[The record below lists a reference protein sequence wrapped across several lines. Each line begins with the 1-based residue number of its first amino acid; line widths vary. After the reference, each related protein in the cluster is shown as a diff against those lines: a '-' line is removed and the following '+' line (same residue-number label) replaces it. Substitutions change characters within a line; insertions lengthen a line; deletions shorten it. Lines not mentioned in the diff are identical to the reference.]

1 MPQPRR
7 RRGFLDV
14 SSVSTAIVASL
25 VRRDRCSL
33 VSRSFTPNACSTSAF
48 TRNVP
53 TPPRTRLE
61 RRHVLAEEPELHA
74 VPVHERDVALHLPDA
89 AEVLDLVDH
98 DDDAIAC
105 DG

>member
-1 MPQPRR
+1 L
-7 RRGFLDV
+7 LDV

-53 TPPRTRLE
+53 RLLVPRLE
-61 RRHVLAEEPELHA
+61 HPQVLAEEPELHA
-74 VPVHERDVALHLPDA
+74 VHERDVALHLADA
-89 AEVLDLVDH
+89 AEILDLVDH
-98 DDDAIAC
+98 DHDAIAY

>member
-7 RRGFLDV
+7 RRGLLDV

-48 TRNVP
+48 TRNVS
-53 TPPRTRLE
+53 
-61 RRHVLAEEPELHA
+61 HA
-74 VPVHERDVALHLPDA
+74 VPMHERDVALYLAEA